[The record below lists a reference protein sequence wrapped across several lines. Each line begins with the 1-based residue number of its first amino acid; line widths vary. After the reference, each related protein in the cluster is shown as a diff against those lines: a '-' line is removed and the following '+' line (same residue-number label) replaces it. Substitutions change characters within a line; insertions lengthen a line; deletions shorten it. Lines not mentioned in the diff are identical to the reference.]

1 MPYGVW
7 RFKEI
12 VRECY
17 FISSNINTSYKD
29 LLDITPREKSLLIDC
44 IVEKNKAEKEAIEK
58 AKMKKGL
65 N

>member
-17 FISSNINTSYKD
+17 FISANINTSYKD
-29 LLDITPREKSLLIDC
+29 LLDITPREKNLLIDY